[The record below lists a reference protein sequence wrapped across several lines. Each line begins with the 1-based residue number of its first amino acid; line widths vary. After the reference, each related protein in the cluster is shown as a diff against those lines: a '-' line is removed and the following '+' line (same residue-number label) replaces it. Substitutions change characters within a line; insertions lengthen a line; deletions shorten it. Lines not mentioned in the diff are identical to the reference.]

1 VHRVAS
7 EMFLKK
13 WGKLGVLLIPK
24 TARGKKQHP
33 KGVSNIHKMHS
44 RGFQNLYILRGLG
57 HSI

>member
-33 KGVSNIHKMHS
+33 KGVSNIYYGITSTKCIQGGS
-44 RGFQNLYILRGLG
+44 KICI
-57 HSI
+57 S